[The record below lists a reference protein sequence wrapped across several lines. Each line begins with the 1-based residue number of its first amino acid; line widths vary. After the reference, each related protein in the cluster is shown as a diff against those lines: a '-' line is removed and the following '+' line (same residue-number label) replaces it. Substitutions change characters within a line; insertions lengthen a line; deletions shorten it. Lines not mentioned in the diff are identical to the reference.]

1 MITSQ
6 ARSFFNMMSPTDQQT
21 LESIIAQLRSKG
33 MRKTAGLTNV
43 IETLIDADRPLTI
56 AEISERMD
64 GSARCDPATV
74 YRILEKLEKARVVRK
89 LGMHERAMY
98 FELLQ
103 REHHHDYL
111 LCTGCGSITQVSAAC
126 PVGALER
133 QLSETTGFTN
143 LTHELVFYGRCPK
156 CSQ

>member
-1 MITSQ
+1 
-6 ARSFFNMMSPTDQQT
+6 MSPTNQQT

-33 MRKTAGLTNV
+33 MRKTAGLTSV

-64 GSARCDPATV
+64 SAARCDPATV

-98 FELLQ
+98 FELLH
-103 REHHHDYL
+103 RENHHDYL

-133 QLSETTGFTN
+133 QLQETTGFTN
-143 LTHELVFYGRCPK
+143 LTHELVFYGMCPK